1 MTETYDIT
9 IIGAGPV
16 GLFTTFY
23 AGMREAK
30 VHLIDSM
37 QEVGGQLSAL
47 YPEKY
52 IYDIAGL
59 KKIKAKDLVDQ
70 LYDQALTFSPKITL
84 GESVLDV
91 HRLDEETFEV
101 ITTAN
106 RYLTRTIII
115 TAGAGAFK
123 ARKLAVPNSEKYEN
137 SNLHYSIKSLD
148 DFYDENV
155 LICGGGDSAVDWSLA
170 LEPIANSVTLIHR
183 RDRFRA
189 HEASVTEL
197 KNSNVTILTPYEVAE
212 IIGDDHKINQ
222 VLIKEVKGDR
232 TALLDVD
239 SVIVNFGFIT
249 DLGPLKKWGLEI
261 HRNSISVNQQM
272 ETNIPGIYASGDI
285 CIYKGKP
292 KLIATGFGEAT
303 IAVNQAKLRIDPKAR
318 VNVHSTH
325 LFEKESVN
333 KV

>member
-1 MTETYDIT
+1 MTETYDMT

-23 AGMREAK
+23 AGMREAN

-37 QEVGGQLSAL
+37 EEVGGQLSAL

-52 IYDIAGL
+52 IYDVAGFP
-59 KKIKAKDLVDQ
+59 KIKAQDLVDQ
-70 LYDQALTFSPKITL
+70 LYEQALTFSPKITL
-84 GESVLDV
+84 GESVLNV
-91 HRLDEETFEV
+91 NRLDEETFEI
-101 ITTAN
+101 ITNAN

-115 TAGAGAFK
+115 TAGAGAFQP
-123 ARKLAVPNSEKYEN
+123 RKLEVNDSEKYEG
-137 SNLHYSIKSLD
+137 SNLYYSIKKLD
-148 DFYDENV
+148 DFLGQDV
-155 LICGGGDSAVDWSLA
+155 LVCGGGDSAVDWSLA

-197 KNSNVTILTPYEVAE
+197 KNSNVTVLTPFEVAE
-212 IIGDDHKINQ
+212 IIGDGEKINQ
-222 VLIKEVKGDR
+222 VLIKEVRGEK
-232 TALLDVD
+232 TTLVDVH

-249 DLGPLKKWGLEI
+249 DLGPLKTWGLEI
-261 HRNSISVNQQM
+261 QRNSISVNQQM
-272 ETNIPGIYASGDI
+272 ETNIPGIYSAGDI

-303 IAVNQAKLRIDPKAR
+303 IAVNQAKLRINPNAR
-318 VNVHSTH
+318 LNVHSTH
-325 LFEKESVN
+325 LFTKEKV
-333 KV
+333 K

>member
-1 MTETYDIT
+1 MTETYDMT

-23 AGMREAK
+23 AGMREAN

-37 QEVGGQLSAL
+37 EEVGGQLSAL

-52 IYDIAGL
+52 IYDVAGFP
-59 KKIKAKDLVDQ
+59 KIKAQDLVDQ
-70 LYDQALTFSPKITL
+70 LYEQALTFSPKITL
-84 GESVLDV
+84 GESVLNV
-91 HRLDEETFEV
+91 NRLDEETFEI
-101 ITTAN
+101 ITNAN

-115 TAGAGAFK
+115 TAGAGAFQP
-123 ARKLAVPNSEKYEN
+123 RKLEVKDSEKYEG
-137 SNLHYSIKSLD
+137 SNLYYSIKKLD
-148 DFYDENV
+148 DFLGQDV
-155 LICGGGDSAVDWSLA
+155 LVCGGGDSAVDWSLA

-197 KNSNVTILTPYEVAE
+197 KNSNVTVLTPFEVAE
-212 IIGDDHKINQ
+212 IIGDGQKINQ
-222 VLIKEVKGDR
+222 VLIKEVRGEK
-232 TALLDVD
+232 TTLLDVH

-249 DLGPLKKWGLEI
+249 DLGPLKTWGLEI
-261 HRNSISVNQQM
+261 QRNSISVNQQM
-272 ETNIPGIYASGDI
+272 ETNIPGIYSAGDI

-303 IAVNQAKLRIDPKAR
+303 IAVNQAKLRINPNAR
-318 VNVHSTH
+318 LNVHSTH
-325 LFEKESVN
+325 LFTKEKV
-333 KV
+333 K

>member
-1 MTETYDIT
+1 MTETYDMT

-23 AGMREAK
+23 AGMREAN

-37 QEVGGQLSAL
+37 EEVGGQLSAL

-52 IYDIAGL
+52 IYDVAGFP
-59 KKIKAKDLVDQ
+59 KIKAQDLVDQ
-70 LYDQALTFSPKITL
+70 LYEQALTFSPKITL
-84 GESVLDV
+84 GESVLNV
-91 HRLDEETFEV
+91 NRLDEETFEI
-101 ITTAN
+101 ITNAN

-115 TAGAGAFK
+115 TAGAGAFQP
-123 ARKLAVPNSEKYEN
+123 RKLEVKDSEKYEG
-137 SNLHYSIKSLD
+137 SNLYYSIKKLD
-148 DFYDENV
+148 DFLGQDV
-155 LICGGGDSAVDWSLA
+155 LVCGGGDSAVDWSLA

-197 KNSNVTILTPYEVAE
+197 KNSNVTVLTPFEVAE
-212 IIGDDHKINQ
+212 IIGDGEKINQ
-222 VLIKEVKGDR
+222 VLIKEVRGEK
-232 TALLDVD
+232 TTLVDVH

-249 DLGPLKKWGLEI
+249 DLGPLKTWGLEI
-261 HRNSISVNQQM
+261 QRNSISVNQQM
-272 ETNIPGIYASGDI
+272 ETNIPGIYSAGDI

-303 IAVNQAKLRIDPKAR
+303 IAVNQAKLRIDPNAR
-318 VNVHSTH
+318 LNVHSTH
-325 LFEKESVN
+325 LFAKEKV
-333 KV
+333 K

>member
-1 MTETYDIT
+1 MTETYDMT

-23 AGMREAK
+23 AGMREAN

-37 QEVGGQLSAL
+37 EEVGGQLSAL

-52 IYDIAGL
+52 IYDVAGFP
-59 KKIKAKDLVDQ
+59 KIKAQDLVDQ
-70 LYDQALTFSPKITL
+70 LYEQALTFSPKITL
-84 GESVLDV
+84 GESVLNV
-91 HRLDEETFEV
+91 NRLDEETFEI
-101 ITTAN
+101 ITNAN

-115 TAGAGAFK
+115 TAGAGAFQP
-123 ARKLAVPNSEKYEN
+123 RKLEVKDSEKYEG
-137 SNLHYSIKSLD
+137 SNLYYSIKKLD
-148 DFYDENV
+148 DFLGQDV
-155 LICGGGDSAVDWSLA
+155 LVCGGGDSAVDWSLA

-197 KNSNVTILTPYEVAE
+197 KNSNVTVLTPFEVAE
-212 IIGDDHKINQ
+212 IIGDGQKINQ
-222 VLIKEVKGDR
+222 VLIKEVRGEK
-232 TALLDVD
+232 TTLLDVH

-249 DLGPLKKWGLEI
+249 DLGPLKTWGLEI
-261 HRNSISVNQQM
+261 QRNSISVNQQM
-272 ETNIPGIYASGDI
+272 ETNIPGIYSAGDI

-303 IAVNQAKLRIDPKAR
+303 IAVNQAKLRIDPNAR
-318 VNVHSTH
+318 LNVHSTH
-325 LFEKESVN
+325 LFAKEKV
-333 KV
+333 K

>member
-1 MTETYDIT
+1 MTETYDMT

-23 AGMREAK
+23 AGMREAN

-37 QEVGGQLSAL
+37 EEVGGQLSAL

-52 IYDIAGL
+52 IYDVAGFP
-59 KKIKAKDLVDQ
+59 KIKAQDLVDQ
-70 LYDQALTFSPKITL
+70 LYEQALTFSPKITL
-84 GESVLDV
+84 GESVLNV
-91 HRLDEETFEV
+91 NRLDEETFEI
-101 ITTAN
+101 ITNAN

-115 TAGAGAFK
+115 TAGAGAFQP
-123 ARKLAVPNSEKYEN
+123 RKLEVNDSEKYEG
-137 SNLHYSIKSLD
+137 SNLYYSIKKLD
-148 DFYDENV
+148 DFLGQDV
-155 LICGGGDSAVDWSLA
+155 LVCGGGDSAVDWSLA

-197 KNSNVTILTPYEVAE
+197 KNSNVTVLTPFEVAE
-212 IIGDDHKINQ
+212 IIGDGQKINQ
-222 VLIKEVKGDR
+222 VLIKEVRGEK
-232 TALLDVD
+232 TTLVDVN

-249 DLGPLKKWGLEI
+249 DLGPLKTWGLEI
-261 HRNSISVNQQM
+261 QRNSISVNQQM
-272 ETNIPGIYASGDI
+272 ETNIPGIYSAGDI

-303 IAVNQAKLRIDPKAR
+303 IAVNQAKLRIDPNAR
-318 VNVHSTH
+318 LNVHSTH
-325 LFEKESVN
+325 LFAKEKV
-333 KV
+333 K

>member
-1 MTETYDIT
+1 MTETYDMT

-23 AGMREAK
+23 AGMREAN

-37 QEVGGQLSAL
+37 EEVGGQLSAL

-52 IYDIAGL
+52 IYDVAGFP
-59 KKIKAKDLVDQ
+59 KIKAQDLVDQ
-70 LYDQALTFSPKITL
+70 LYEQALTFSPKITL
-84 GESVLDV
+84 GESVLNV
-91 HRLDEETFEV
+91 NRLDEETFEI
-101 ITTAN
+101 ITNAN

-115 TAGAGAFK
+115 TAGAGAFQP
-123 ARKLAVPNSEKYEN
+123 RKLEVNDSEKYEG
-137 SNLHYSIKSLD
+137 SNLYYSIKKLD
-148 DFYDENV
+148 DFLGQDV
-155 LICGGGDSAVDWSLA
+155 LVCGGGDSAVDWSLA

-197 KNSNVTILTPYEVAE
+197 KNSNVTVLTPFEVAE
-212 IIGDDHKINQ
+212 IIGDGQKINQ
-222 VLIKEVKGDR
+222 VLIKEVRGEK
-232 TALLDVD
+232 TTLLDVH

-249 DLGPLKKWGLEI
+249 DLGPLKTWGLEI
-261 HRNSISVNQQM
+261 QRNSISVNQQM
-272 ETNIPGIYASGDI
+272 ETNIPGIYSAGDI

-303 IAVNQAKLRIDPKAR
+303 IAVNQAKLRIDPNAR
-318 VNVHSTH
+318 LNVHSTH
-325 LFEKESVN
+325 LFAKEKV
-333 KV
+333 K

>member
-1 MTETYDIT
+1 MTETYDMT

-23 AGMREAK
+23 AGMREAN

-37 QEVGGQLSAL
+37 EEVGGQLSAL

-52 IYDIAGL
+52 IYDVAGFP
-59 KKIKAKDLVDQ
+59 KIKAQDLVDQ
-70 LYDQALTFSPKITL
+70 LYEQALTFSPKITL
-84 GESVLDV
+84 GESVLNV
-91 HRLDEETFEV
+91 NRLDEETFEI
-101 ITTAN
+101 ITNAN

-115 TAGAGAFK
+115 TAGAGAFQP
-123 ARKLAVPNSEKYEN
+123 RKLEVNDSEKYEG
-137 SNLHYSIKSLD
+137 SNLYYSIKKLD
-148 DFYDENV
+148 DFLGQDV
-155 LICGGGDSAVDWSLA
+155 LVCGGGDSAVDWSLA

-197 KNSNVTILTPYEVAE
+197 KNSNVTILTPFEVAE
-212 IIGDDHKINQ
+212 LIGDGQKIDQ
-222 VLIKEVKGDR
+222 VLIREVRGDR
-232 TALLDVD
+232 TSLLNVD

-249 DLGPLKKWGLEI
+249 DLGPLKNWGLEI

-272 ETNIPGIYASGDI
+272 ETNIPGIYSAGDI

-303 IAVNQAKLRIDPKAR
+303 IAVNQAKLRIDPNAR
-318 VNVHSTH
+318 LNVHSTH
-325 LFEKESVN
+325 LFAKEKV
-333 KV
+333 K

>member
-1 MTETYDIT
+1 MTETYDMT

-23 AGMREAK
+23 AGMREAN

-37 QEVGGQLSAL
+37 EEVGGQLSAL

-52 IYDIAGL
+52 IYDVAGFP
-59 KKIKAKDLVDQ
+59 KIKAQDLVDQ
-70 LYDQALTFSPKITL
+70 LYEQALTFSPKITL
-84 GESVLDV
+84 GESVLNV
-91 HRLDEETFEV
+91 NRLDEETFEI
-101 ITTAN
+101 ITNAN

-115 TAGAGAFK
+115 TAGAGAFQP
-123 ARKLAVPNSEKYEN
+123 RKLEVKDSEKYEG
-137 SNLHYSIKSLD
+137 SNLYYSIKKLD
-148 DFYDENV
+148 DFLGQDV
-155 LICGGGDSAVDWSLA
+155 LVCGGGDSAVDWSLA

-197 KNSNVTILTPYEVAE
+197 KNSNVTVLTPFEVAE
-212 IIGDDHKINQ
+212 IIGDGEKINQ
-222 VLIKEVKGDR
+222 VLIKEVRGEK
-232 TALLDVD
+232 TTLVDVH

-249 DLGPLKKWGLEI
+249 DLGPLKTWGLEI
-261 HRNSISVNQQM
+261 QRNSISVNQQM
-272 ETNIPGIYASGDI
+272 ETNIPGIYSAGDI

-303 IAVNQAKLRIDPKAR
+303 IAVNQAKLRIDPNAR
-318 VNVHSTH
+318 LNVHSTH
-325 LFEKESVN
+325 LFTKEKV
-333 KV
+333 K

>member
-1 MTETYDIT
+1 MTETYDMT

-23 AGMREAK
+23 AGMREAN

-37 QEVGGQLSAL
+37 EEVGGQLSAL

-52 IYDIAGL
+52 IYDVAGFP
-59 KKIKAKDLVDQ
+59 KIKAQDLVDQ
-70 LYDQALTFSPKITL
+70 LYEQALTFSPKITL
-84 GESVLDV
+84 GESVLNV
-91 HRLDEETFEV
+91 NRLDEETFEI
-101 ITTAN
+101 ITNAN

-115 TAGAGAFK
+115 TAGAGAFQP
-123 ARKLAVPNSEKYEN
+123 RKLEVNDSEKYEG
-137 SNLHYSIKSLD
+137 SNLYYSIKKLD
-148 DFYDENV
+148 DFLGQDV
-155 LICGGGDSAVDWSLA
+155 LVCGGGDSAVDWSLA

-197 KNSNVTILTPYEVAE
+197 KNSNVTVLTPFEVAE
-212 IIGDDHKINQ
+212 IIGDGQKINQ
-222 VLIKEVKGDR
+222 VLIKEVRGEK
-232 TALLDVD
+232 TTLLDVH

-249 DLGPLKKWGLEI
+249 DLGPLKTWGLEI
-261 HRNSISVNQQM
+261 QRNSISVNQQM
-272 ETNIPGIYASGDI
+272 ETNIPGIYSAGDI

-303 IAVNQAKLRIDPKAR
+303 IAVNQAKLRINPNAR
-318 VNVHSTH
+318 LNVHSTH
-325 LFEKESVN
+325 LFAKEKV
-333 KV
+333 K

>member
-1 MTETYDIT
+1 MTETYDMT

-23 AGMREAK
+23 AGMREAN

-37 QEVGGQLSAL
+37 EEVGGQLSAL

-52 IYDIAGL
+52 IYDVAGFP
-59 KKIKAKDLVDQ
+59 KIKAQDLVDQ
-70 LYDQALTFSPKITL
+70 LYEQALTFSPKITL
-84 GESVLDV
+84 GESVLNV
-91 HRLDEETFEV
+91 NRLDEETFEI
-101 ITTAN
+101 ITNAN

-115 TAGAGAFK
+115 TAGAGAFQP
-123 ARKLAVPNSEKYEN
+123 RKLEVKDSEKYEG
-137 SNLHYSIKSLD
+137 SNLYYSIKKLD
-148 DFYDENV
+148 DFLGQDV
-155 LICGGGDSAVDWSLA
+155 LVCGGGDSAVDWSLA

-197 KNSNVTILTPYEVAE
+197 KNSNVTVLTPFEVAE
-212 IIGDDHKINQ
+212 IIGDGEKINQ
-222 VLIKEVKGDR
+222 VLIKEVRGEK
-232 TALLDVD
+232 TTLVDVH

-249 DLGPLKKWGLEI
+249 DLGPLKTWGLEI
-261 HRNSISVNQQM
+261 QRNSISVNQQM
-272 ETNIPGIYASGDI
+272 ETNIPGIYSAGDI

-303 IAVNQAKLRIDPKAR
+303 IAVNQAKLRINPNAR
-318 VNVHSTH
+318 LNVHSTH
-325 LFEKESVN
+325 LFTKEKV
-333 KV
+333 K

>member
-1 MTETYDIT
+1 MTETYDMT

-23 AGMREAK
+23 AGMREAN

-37 QEVGGQLSAL
+37 EEVGGQLSAL

-52 IYDIAGL
+52 IYDVAGFP
-59 KKIKAKDLVDQ
+59 KIKAQDLVDQ
-70 LYDQALTFSPKITL
+70 LYEQALTFSPKITL
-84 GESVLDV
+84 GESVLNV
-91 HRLDEETFEV
+91 NRLDEETFEI
-101 ITTAN
+101 ITNAN

-115 TAGAGAFK
+115 TAGAGAFQP
-123 ARKLAVPNSEKYEN
+123 RKLEVNDSEKYEG
-137 SNLHYSIKSLD
+137 SNLYYSIKKLD
-148 DFYDENV
+148 DFLGQDV
-155 LICGGGDSAVDWSLA
+155 LVCGGGDSAVDWSLA

-197 KNSNVTILTPYEVAE
+197 KNSNVTVLTPFEVAE
-212 IIGDDHKINQ
+212 IIGDGQKINQ
-222 VLIKEVKGDR
+222 VLIKEVRGEK
-232 TALLDVD
+232 TTLLDVH

-249 DLGPLKKWGLEI
+249 DLGPLKNWGLEI

-272 ETNIPGIYASGDI
+272 ETNIPGIYSAGDI

-303 IAVNQAKLRIDPKAR
+303 IAVNQAKLRIDPNAR
-318 VNVHSTH
+318 LNVHSTH
-325 LFEKESVN
+325 LFAKEKV
-333 KV
+333 K

>member
-1 MTETYDIT
+1 MTETYDMT

-23 AGMREAK
+23 AGMREAN

-37 QEVGGQLSAL
+37 EEVGGQLSAL

-52 IYDIAGL
+52 IYDVAGFP
-59 KKIKAKDLVDQ
+59 KIKAQDLVDQ
-70 LYDQALTFSPKITL
+70 LYEQALTFSPKITL
-84 GESVLDV
+84 GESVLNV
-91 HRLDEETFEV
+91 NRLDEETFEI
-101 ITTAN
+101 ITNAN

-115 TAGAGAFK
+115 TAGAGAFQP
-123 ARKLAVPNSEKYEN
+123 RKLEVNDSEKYEG
-137 SNLHYSIKSLD
+137 SNLYYSIKKLD
-148 DFYDENV
+148 DFLGQDV
-155 LICGGGDSAVDWSLA
+155 LVCGGGDSAVDWSLA

-197 KNSNVTILTPYEVAE
+197 KNSNVTVLTPFEVAE
-212 IIGDDHKINQ
+212 IIGDGQKINQ
-222 VLIKEVKGDR
+222 VLIKEVRGEK
-232 TALLDVD
+232 TTLVDVH

-249 DLGPLKKWGLEI
+249 DLGPLKTWGLEI
-261 HRNSISVNQQM
+261 QRNSISVNQQM
-272 ETNIPGIYASGDI
+272 ETNIPGIYSAGDI

-303 IAVNQAKLRIDPKAR
+303 IAVNQAKLRIDPNAR
-318 VNVHSTH
+318 INIHSTH
-325 LFEKESVN
+325 LFAKEKV
-333 KV
+333 K

>member
-1 MTETYDIT
+1 MTETYDMT

-23 AGMREAK
+23 AGMREAN

-37 QEVGGQLSAL
+37 EEVGGQLSAL

-52 IYDIAGL
+52 IYDVAGFP
-59 KKIKAKDLVDQ
+59 KIKAQDLVDQ
-70 LYDQALTFSPKITL
+70 LYEQALTFSPKITL
-84 GESVLDV
+84 GESVLNV
-91 HRLDEETFEV
+91 NRLDEETFEI
-101 ITTAN
+101 ITNAN

-115 TAGAGAFK
+115 TAGAGAFQP
-123 ARKLAVPNSEKYEN
+123 RKLEVKDSEKYEG
-137 SNLHYSIKSLD
+137 SNLYYSIKKLD
-148 DFYDENV
+148 DFLGQDV
-155 LICGGGDSAVDWSLA
+155 LVCGGGDSAVDWSLA

-197 KNSNVTILTPYEVAE
+197 KNSNVTVLTPFEVAE
-212 IIGDDHKINQ
+212 IIGDGQKINQ
-222 VLIKEVKGDR
+222 VLIKEVRGEK
-232 TALLDVD
+232 TTLVDVH

-249 DLGPLKKWGLEI
+249 DLGPLKTWGLEI
-261 HRNSISVNQQM
+261 QRNSISVNQQM
-272 ETNIPGIYASGDI
+272 ETNIPGIYSAGDI

-303 IAVNQAKLRIDPKAR
+303 IAVNQAKLRINPNAR
-318 VNVHSTH
+318 LNVHSTH
-325 LFEKESVN
+325 LFTKEKV
-333 KV
+333 K

>member
-1 MTETYDIT
+1 MTETYDMT

-23 AGMREAK
+23 AGMREAN

-37 QEVGGQLSAL
+37 EEVGGQLSAL

-52 IYDIAGL
+52 IYDVAGFP
-59 KKIKAKDLVDQ
+59 KIKAQDLVDQ
-70 LYDQALTFSPKITL
+70 LYEQALTFSPKITL
-84 GESVLDV
+84 GESVLNV
-91 HRLDEETFEV
+91 NRLDEETFEI
-101 ITTAN
+101 ITNAN

-115 TAGAGAFK
+115 TAGAGAFQP
-123 ARKLAVPNSEKYEN
+123 RKLEVNDSEKYEG
-137 SNLHYSIKSLD
+137 SNLYYSIKKLD
-148 DFYDENV
+148 DFLGQDV
-155 LICGGGDSAVDWSLA
+155 LVCGGGDSAVDWSLA

-197 KNSNVTILTPYEVAE
+197 KNSNVTVLTPFEVAE
-212 IIGDDHKINQ
+212 IIGDGQKINQ
-222 VLIKEVKGDR
+222 VLIKEVRGEK
-232 TALLDVD
+232 TTLVDVH

-249 DLGPLKKWGLEI
+249 DLGPLKTWGLEI
-261 HRNSISVNQQM
+261 QRNSISVNQQM
-272 ETNIPGIYASGDI
+272 ETNIPGIYSAGDI

-303 IAVNQAKLRIDPKAR
+303 IAVNQAKLRINPNAR
-318 VNVHSTH
+318 LNVHSTH
-325 LFEKESVN
+325 LFTKEKV
-333 KV
+333 K

>member
-1 MTETYDIT
+1 MTETYDMT

-23 AGMREAK
+23 AGMREAN

-37 QEVGGQLSAL
+37 EEVGGQLSAL

-52 IYDIAGL
+52 IYDVAGFP
-59 KKIKAKDLVDQ
+59 KIKAQDLVDQ
-70 LYDQALTFSPKITL
+70 LYEQALTFSPKITL
-84 GESVLDV
+84 GESVLNV
-91 HRLDEETFEV
+91 NRLDEETFEI
-101 ITTAN
+101 ITNAN

-115 TAGAGAFK
+115 TAGAGAFQP
-123 ARKLAVPNSEKYEN
+123 RKLEVNDSEKYEG
-137 SNLHYSIKSLD
+137 SNLHYSIKKLD
-148 DFYDENV
+148 DFLGQDV
-155 LICGGGDSAVDWSLA
+155 LVCGGGDSAVDWSLA

-197 KNSNVTILTPYEVAE
+197 KNSNVTVLTPFEVAE
-212 IIGDDHKINQ
+212 IIGDGQKINQ
-222 VLIKEVKGDR
+222 VLIKEVRGEK
-232 TALLDVD
+232 TTLLDVH

-249 DLGPLKKWGLEI
+249 DLGPLKTWGLEI
-261 HRNSISVNQQM
+261 QRNSISVNQQM
-272 ETNIPGIYASGDI
+272 ETNIPGIYSAGDI

-303 IAVNQAKLRIDPKAR
+303 IAVNQAKLRIDPNAR
-318 VNVHSTH
+318 LNVHSTH
-325 LFEKESVN
+325 LFAKEKV
-333 KV
+333 K